1 MAFSHNPDMFRWK
14 RFTKT
19 KNPTANKVRHSNGDI
34 DPWQKTVEMTSD
46 FALTEVFSLKKPHSG
61 ISSQTMALKN
71 TEQLLDHDEA
81 YGEAQALLSEWM
93 NSKLRLELE
102 MEEDVIVSPEKN
114 SPAAMAPA
122 QPVSLDYS
130 NFDDLYSHL
139 AEEEESSV
147 VNNFLQDLMEWEV
160 VDSGTVQDLALDS
173 EERDRMKRRGMGLT
187 MEARQRQVRE
197 NRAMRDAERE
207 RLYSEREA
215 RRQAREEA
223 RRREQEGERRRRQE
237 ARRQEEM
244 VQQEMVRLRRE
255 MEERRNLEQL
265 TRERVARKTA
275 ANKSSLVLQP
285 GPSLSTT
292 QKQQDRERPESHRL
306 QQAEAR
312 TPMLNLQCLQR
323 HFSGWYCVLLERRV
337 RMGKAAALCDWKRE
351 LRAWRAW
358 RALVWAGREQRE
370 VERTEEE
377 LQIQNRRCQVA
388 MESDRRRM
396 LRRCLSDWRLWC
408 RAARGRRELFAQQ
421 EETRYKMASLINA
434 AATGKLKA
442 PETPAPEQITAL
454 PETFDQSQTTEL
466 KGQVESRPAGPA
478 PSPACQGN
486 GQLGAVVQPTLP
498 WQVTRRHAALSGD
511 ELRRARQRGEEG
523 GDGSVGAVPRSRSAE
538 LRGGRF
544 ERRHASQQQTI
555 TEQRRLL
562 REQQEQIARL
572 QEGKGM
578 MGLKQEAQI
587 AQFAVPAAQGP
598 RGMIS
603 DHKEPRAGSVS
614 QGNDGCSSAS
624 RKLAVRLPCCHPT
637 VMAMEERARQRA
649 EHRREVEELKTK
661 KEEERIA
668 QLKAAEEERQREEE
682 EQKRRAAERRR
693 EEKRQE
699 REREQGNQRRFEREQ
714 QLQTQAQQHY
724 HKTLLLRRGLAPWK
738 RRVAMSQANTQLARA
753 HHRQSL
759 LKRCILSWQQVTGES
774 LAQKRVSAKQLH
786 QHILLRR
793 SLGNWKRLKDHRMV
807 LEGRADR
814 FWRMHTL
821 RRALIALLDH
831 VTQERMV
838 EFDREQQ
845 AQGHSDRRAVRSC
858 FQAWRQ
864 YPGWL
869 REERERETRRE
880 KLRRRVAEVLPD
892 FRSSPL
898 NFQWG
903 QALL

>member
-1 MAFSHNPDMFRWK
+1 MA
-14 RFTKT
+14 
-19 KNPTANKVRHSNGDI
+19 
-34 DPWQKTVEMTSD
+34 SD

-81 YGEAQALLSEWM
+81 YGEAQALLSDWM

-114 SPAAMAPA
+114 SPADMAPA

-139 AEEEESSV
+139 AEEEENLV

-160 VDSGTVQDLALDS
+160 VDSGIVQDLALDS
-173 EERDRMKRRGMGLT
+173 EERDRRKRRGMGLT

-197 NRAMRDAERE
+197 NRATRDAERE
-207 RLYSEREA
+207 RLHREKEA

-223 RRREQEGERRRRQE
+223 QRREQEGERRRRQE

-265 TRERVARKTA
+265 TR
-275 ANKSSLVLQP
+275 
-285 GPSLSTT
+285 
-292 QKQQDRERPESHRL
+292 
-306 QQAEAR
+306 
-312 TPMLNLQCLQR
+312 

-351 LRAWRAW
+351 LRVWRAW

-370 VERTEEE
+370 AERTEEE

-408 RAARGRRELFAQQ
+408 RAERGLRELFAQQ

-434 AATGKLKA
+434 VATGKLKA
-442 PETPAPEQITAL
+442 PETPAPEQIT
-454 PETFDQSQTTEL
+454 
-466 KGQVESRPAGPA
+466 VWSRPAGPA
-478 PSPACQGN
+478 PSPACQDN
-486 GQLGAVVQPTLP
+486 VQLGAVVPPTLP

-511 ELRRARQRGEEG
+511 ELRRARQRGEGG
-523 GDGSVGAVPRSRSAE
+523 GDGGVGAVPRSRSAE

-544 ERRHASQQQTI
+544 EHRHASQQQTI
-555 TEQRRLL
+555 AEQRRLL

-578 MGLKQEAQI
+578 MGLKREAQI
-587 AQFAVPAAQGP
+587 AQLAVPAERPTCCLCGGVVCLFVHARSSGVFSRP
-598 RGMIS
+598 KPIDTMWDCIEMTVPLGRNDVIVDERGIKS
-603 DHKEPRAGSVS
+603 RNFLFS
-614 QGNDGCSSAS
+614 Q
-624 RKLAVRLPCCHPT
+624 
-637 VMAMEERARQRA
+637 
-649 EHRREVEELKTK
+649 
-661 KEEERIA
+661 A

-699 REREQGNQRRFEREQ
+699 REREQENQRRFEREQ

-724 HKTLLLRRGLAPWK
+724 HRTLLLRRGLAPWK

-759 LKRCILSWQQVTGES
+759 LKRCTLSWQQVTGES
-774 LAQKRVSAKQLH
+774 LAQKRASAKQLH

-814 FWRMHTL
+814 FWRTHTL
-821 RRALIALLDH
+821 RRTLIALLDH
-831 VTQERMV
+831 VIQERMV
-838 EFDREQQ
+838 EWDREQQ

-858 FQAWRQ
+858 FQAWRR

-898 NFQWG
+898 NCQWG